1 MTSRFVSS
9 LLTAVLLAGS
19 YSAEA
24 AVKLGRQFTGA
35 RDDDERTRVLTERP
49 LASQG
54 LKGLR
59 EQGRSALRP
68 AKLENKADGK
78 VLVATTT
85 PAARELRETGLATAG
100 RRELTPKLTTR
111 EILRTNLPELLVVKA
126 LTSMGVSHDALAHF
140 AMSQGQGGIQSGWGK
155 IHSLGDGAVSPLP
168 FEQPAEKPAKRT
180 KRSVA
185 EDNSR

>member
-1 MTSRFVSS
+1 MTSRFLFS
-9 LLTAVLLAGS
+9 LLAATLLLGS
-19 YSAEA
+19 YTAEA
-24 AVKLGRQFTGA
+24 AVKLGRQFTGS
-35 RDDDERTRVLTERP
+35 REDEERTRVLSERP

-85 PAARELRETGLATAG
+85 PAVRELRETGLASASG
-100 RRELTPKLTTR
+100 REQGQKLTTR

-140 AMSQGQGGIQSGWGK
+140 AMTQGQDGIQSGWGK
-155 IHSLGDGAVSPLP
+155 MHRLGDGPVSPSA
-168 FEQPAEKPAKRT
+168 FTQPAEKPAKRT
-180 KRSVA
+180 KHAVA
-185 EDNSR
+185 EENSR